1 MKIEETNKS
10 HQAIGKNTPLVSILM
25 PVYNREALIAQ
36 SIESAI
42 SQNYKNIEIIIV
54 DNCSSDNTLDICMS
68 YAKTYPQVK
77 VFKNNS
83 NIGVIANFLL
93 SYKYSS
99 GEYVKYLFSD
109 DEIRF
114 DCVGRCVQ
122 SLKDESIGFVLT
134 GVLIKKNKYS
144 KHVTWSKKSQSMSSQ
159 KYIDNVLHYSYAS
172 GTPGNAMFR
181 AQDIE
186 SSLFVTIKEHENFKL
201 ECRGAGNDIF
211 MMLFIASKYAK
222 IGTISD
228 PLATFG
234 TPDDSISM
242 SFSEKEIDSYRF
254 CYTLAKLSFL
264 KSEGGLYQKNYFY
277 FYLSLWIYEMRVK
290 KRFITLKTLL
300 ERYGISLKNKIT
312 RIVILKFIFLLFIKI
327 IYKKLARFETQ
338 SKKI

>member
-1 MKIEETNKS
+1 M
-10 HQAIGKNTPLVSILM
+10 
-25 PVYNREALIAQ
+25 IAQ
-36 SIESAI
+36 SIESAV
-42 SQNYKNIEIIIV
+42 SQSYKNIEIIIV
-54 DNCSSDNTLDICMS
+54 DNCSSDNTLNICMT
-68 YAKTYPQVK
+68 YANIYPQIK

-83 NIGVIANFLL
+83 NIGVIANLL
-93 SYKYSS
+93 QCNKYSS
-99 GEYVKYLFSD
+99 GEYVQYLFSD

-114 DCVGRCVQ
+114 DSVGRCVQ
-122 SLKDESIGFVLT
+122 VLKDKSIAFVLT
-134 GVLIKKNKYS
+134 GVLIKKNECS
-144 KHVTWSKKSQSMSSQ
+144 KLVTWSKKNQSISSQ
-159 KYIDNVLHYSYAS
+159 NYIDNVLHYSYAS

-181 AQDIE
+181 AKDIE
-186 SSLFVTIKEHENFKL
+186 SSLFVNIKEHENFKL

-211 MMLFIASKYAK
+211 MMLFIASKYTR

-242 SFSEKEIDSYRF
+242 SFSEEDLDNYRF
-254 CYTLAKLSFL
+254 CYNLAKLSFL

-338 SKKI
+338 SKKYD